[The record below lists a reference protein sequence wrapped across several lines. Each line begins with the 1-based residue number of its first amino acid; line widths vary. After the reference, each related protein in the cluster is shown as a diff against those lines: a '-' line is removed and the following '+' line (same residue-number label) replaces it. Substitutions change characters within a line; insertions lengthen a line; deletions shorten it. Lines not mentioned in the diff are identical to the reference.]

1 MSKKNSS
8 VNLKDIFKR
17 FKDLSNIFLNFKI
30 KLDSLNKKKYLV
42 AVSGGPDSLALVAL
56 TNAYNFHKKTKF
68 YYVLVDHKIR
78 KNSNQE
84 ALQVKSL
91 LKKKKINLKIL
102 TNKKKVTKNVQ
113 AEARN
118 IRYDILQDFCKKN
131 KVKVILTAH
140 NLEDQV
146 ETFFIRL
153 SRGSG
158 LKGLSAM
165 KTITKI
171 NSQVSLFRPLLDT
184 KKKKLIKISKNI
196 FGKYFIDPSNNN
208 TKYLRTKVRHLKKPL
223 ERSGIKYEKIFKS
236 IQNLSLSKI
245 TLDVYLN
252 KIFQD
257 LIKKANQEILINFK
271 KYKALN
277 NDIKIELINESIK
290 QLKKNYYSVRSK
302 KVETLITNLNNRDF
316 KRSTLGGCIFFKKG
330 ENLCLKIE
338 KA

>member
-302 KVETLITNLNNRDF
+302 KVETLITNLNKRDF